1 MITQLPSSSRQSCY
15 NVIAWVPYAVLN
27 ISTSYL
33 FQNWK
38 IVPLNPLH
46 LLCGDLDILSIMLRY
61 KSGTWYK
68 SGTCNHS
75 PSQATGFSREF
86 QVSPWLKLLF
96 QCKVLLL
103 PFDHYFSPLSIGY
116 HGGVDGPQGFSHRC
130 GQATSRWPALGD
142 I

>member
-1 MITQLPSSSRQSCY
+1 MISQLPSTSQQSCY

-46 LLCGDLDILSIMLRY
+46 LLRGDLDILSIMLR
-61 KSGTWYK
+61 YK

-75 PSQATGFSREF
+75 PSQATGFSQEF
-86 QVSPWLKLLF
+86 QVSPWLNLLF
-96 QCKVLLL
+96 QCKAPLL
-103 PFDHYFSPLSIGY
+103 PFDRYFSPLSIGY

-130 GQATSRWPALGD
+130 GQAISRWPALGG